1 MSDEVKTESKPVWL
15 SKTNWSVVVAIVIV
29 VLGYF
34 GVNTDWLTELATAL
48 GIEPVALSAGLMALL
63 NVILKIAS
71 WAYYKWINQS

>member
-71 WAYYKWINQS
+71 WAYYKWIKQS